1 MLQKLIRF
9 LPIAEKVIARKT
21 TLPILSHICVKDGYI
36 SATDLENTVRMKVDD
51 TRSYTIPLVILK
63 TVLMA
68 KPQFLE
74 IDILGDKKVQIK
86 YGPRKLTFNSLDPG
100 EFPTAPLARFK
111 SLGQW
116 SREIIRKLHDQ
127 LPYTFNKDLKP
138 ALTGVYVDQSATL
151 KSCAT
156 DGHILRLINDANED
170 RKGKLKNDFKGII
183 PKKALQILSHTVK
196 RDVHAAA
203 TNTHLRI
210 MLDKDTEFIARLINE
225 KYPDFDSVI
234 PKEFKGSVS
243 LNKSSF
249 EGLVR
254 DAKPFVNRETGQA
267 AFTIG
272 KSSVEIEVEDKEKDI
287 SWDSSMP
294 VMTRDGEE
302 IQIGLNVHL
311 LGTVLKGINE
321 TEVLWQYISPAA
333 ANIFTGINGQKPNTL
348 HLIMPIRLKGDNH
361 E

>member
-21 TLPILSHICVKDGYI
+21 TLPILSHVCVRDGYV

-51 TRSYTIPLVILK
+51 TRSYTIPLNILNTVLK
-63 TVLMA
+63 T
-68 KPQFLE
+68 KPKVLE
-74 IDILGDKKVQIK
+74 IDILENEKVQIR
-86 YGPRKLTFNSLDPG
+86 YGQRKLTFLSLNPD
-100 EFPTAPLARFK
+100 EFPMAPLAKFK
-111 SLGQW
+111 ALGNWSL
-116 SREIIRKLHDQ
+116 EIIRKLYSQ
-127 LPYTFNKDLKP
+127 LPYTSNEELKP
-138 ALTGVYVDQSATL
+138 ALTGVFVHQNGTL

-234 PKEFKGSVS
+234 PKEFSGSVT

-267 AFTIG
+267 AFSIG
-272 KSSVEIEVEDKEKDI
+272 KSSVEVEVEDNEKDI
-287 SWDSSMP
+287 RWDSVLP
-294 VMTRDGEE
+294 VIDRDGEE

-311 LGTVLKGINE
+311 LGKILKGIDESQVKWEYN
-321 TEVLWQYISPAA
+321 SPVS
-333 ANIFTGINGQKPNTL
+333 ANILTGVNGKKPNTL
-348 HLIMPIRLKGDNH
+348 HLIMPIRLKG
-361 E
+361 ELS